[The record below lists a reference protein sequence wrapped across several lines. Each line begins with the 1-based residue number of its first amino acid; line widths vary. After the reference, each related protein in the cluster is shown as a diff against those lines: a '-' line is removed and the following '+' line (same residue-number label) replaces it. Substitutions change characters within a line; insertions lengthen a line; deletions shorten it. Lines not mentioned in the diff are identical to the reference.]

1 MINITIPQRDDETPK
16 AYTAL
21 CEYIKMGEGRSL
33 EKLQK
38 ARNESGIKTSIS
50 TLGLWS
56 SKFQWQARVKQYLA
70 DEQSALAAQWIARQ
84 ERVKRQDFS
93 QARKLRK
100 LADQMLASA
109 PKFIEAHTTIQQRA
123 DGTIREITSIE
134 LKAELMLK
142 AIDTA
147 SKLQRQATG
156 LDTPGRVR
164 VTLEYSQLEA
174 ELAKRGID
182 IATALTAMLD
192 ELKANEA
199 AAANDDA

>member
-56 SKFQWQARVKQYLA
+56 SKFQWQARVKQYIA

-100 LADQMLASA
+100 LADQILASA
-109 PKFIEAHTTIQQRA
+109 PKFIKANTSIKQQP
-123 DGTIREITSIE
+123 DGTIREVTSIA
-134 LKAELMLK
+134 LNAELMIK

-156 LDTPGRVR
+156 LDTPGRIK
-164 VTLEYSQLEA
+164 VTLEYTQLEA

-182 IATALTAMLD
+182 IGTALTAMLD
-192 ELKANEA
+192 ELRANEA
-199 AAANDDA
+199 AAANDES